1 MPFDSPLQYH
11 EFPDLHVVL
20 DFLGRCDADGD
31 YMVVRYQ
38 RQHELHAGQ
47 RMCRQLNIQPQH
59 AGFTNRHEETS
70 EDLRLQLSCSDWRAL
85 SGNAMVMLT
94 GELRMLF
101 KAVSDAKEI
110 VPIQW
115 RSLPLTDSALV
126 VWGRVEGMVAL
137 PFQAASAYLEARYPV
152 HAPQRRLTV
161 LIDNAG
167 QASRYKNDHVLGF
180 LVAMPDGTRYL
191 ACQGDDWRREVASSA
206 ALLEHHLSLMLRI
219 GLQRMAT
226 GSPSHLSDMCWALGH
241 AGDVPLL
248 VTIDILLRAYV
259 SHNTVHPS
267 GPDPFREQLVD
278 RCIVTYQQ
286 WRQESTLPLNRAATL
301 GRSAAPSRTRIT
313 HQPLI
318 AEPLS
323 RSLGLPGHR
332 QVPLASARLSAFH
345 RVTQPLHAV
354 GPRGEKRKR
363 GSNDVP
369 DVAPKRPRKFIPVI
383 TISAPETAGATIDYT
398 IPAYRPAN
406 ETGSEHPAR
415 GWDQPTTAS
424 PAVVS
429 RPSMPDWAAWQDTRH
444 YDWLAPLRTVRNETT
459 LFRPA
464 ASIVRVPAV
473 QANPVAPGLAPVGV
487 QIFFIPDM
495 QARGPRL

>member
-1 MPFDSPLQYH
+1 MPFNSSLQYH

-20 DFLGRCDADGD
+20 DFLGRCDADGET
-31 YMVVRYQ
+31 MAVRYQ

-47 RMCRQLNIQPQH
+47 NMCRRLNIQPQH
-59 AGFTNRHEETS
+59 AGFTNRHEETDG
-70 EDLRLQLSCSDWRAL
+70 DLRLQLTCSDWRAL
-85 SGNAMVMLT
+85 SGKAMIMLT
-94 GELRMLF
+94 GELRLLF
-101 KAVSDAKEI
+101 QAVSDAKEI

-115 RSLPLTDSALV
+115 HALPLTDNALAS
-126 VWGRVEGMVAL
+126 WGTAQGMVAL
-137 PFQAASAYLEARYPV
+137 PFQAASTYLEARYPV

-161 LIDNAG
+161 LIDDAG

-206 ALLEHHLSLMLRI
+206 DLLEHHLSLMLRI

-259 SHNTVHPS
+259 SHSTVHPP
-267 GPDPFREQLVD
+267 GPDPFRAQLVN
-278 RCIVTYQQ
+278 RCIATYQQ
-286 WRQESTLPLNRAATL
+286 WQQESTLPLNSSATL
-301 GRSAAPSRTRIT
+301 GRSAAPIRTGIT
-313 HQPLI
+313 HRPLI
-318 AEPLS
+318 TEHLS
-323 RSLGLPGHR
+323 RSPRPPDHR
-332 QVPLASARLSAFH
+332 QVPLASARPSAFR

-354 GPRGEKRKR
+354 GQRGEKRKR
-363 GSNDVP
+363 ETNEVADVSL
-369 DVAPKRPRKFIPVI
+369 KRPRRFIPVV
-383 TISAPETAGATIDYT
+383 TIIAPETASATPEAT

-406 ETGSEHPAR
+406 ATGWENLAWGGS
-415 GWDQPTTAS
+415 QPPTAS
-424 PAVVS
+424 PTVVS
-429 RPSMPDWAAWQDTRH
+429 GPTVPDWAAWQH
-444 YDWLAPLRTVRNETT
+444 AQPQDWLAPLRTVRNEST

-464 ASIVRVPAV
+464 ASIIRVPAV
-473 QANPVAPGLAPVGV
+473 QANPLAPGLAPAKV
-487 QIFFIPDM
+487 QVFFIPDM